1 MIPTRDKFVIVLM
14 FVVNILVATVIGFNI
29 YLDPIR
35 QTISTAFIFSIT
47 YIVVRRYFKE
57 NYEENLKHV
66 VSICFFT
73 FAVTCLWGLILT
85 GLTIWVIGNSIFQI
99 CSEDTI
105 TKTAYGLTVVYAG
118 VLAMGVDVMDEL
130 DSWK

>member
-85 GLTIWVIGNSIFQI
+85 GLTIWVIGNSVFQI
-99 CSEDTI
+99 FSEDTI

-118 VLAMGVDVMDEL
+118 VLAMGIDVMDEL
-130 DSWK
+130 DAWK

>member
-73 FAVTCLWGLILT
+73 FAITCLWGIILT
-85 GLTIWVIGNSIFQI
+85 GLTIWVIGNSVFQI

>member
-73 FAVTCLWGLILT
+73 FAVTCLWGIILT
-85 GLTIWVIGNSIFQI
+85 GLTIWVIGNSVFQI
-99 CSEDTI
+99 FSEDTI

-118 VLAMGVDVMDEL
+118 VLAMGIDVMDEL
-130 DSWK
+130 DAWK

>member
-73 FAVTCLWGLILT
+73 FAITCLWGIILT
-85 GLTIWVIGNSIFQI
+85 GLTIWVIGNSVFQI

-118 VLAMGVDVMDEL
+118 VLAMGVDVMAEL